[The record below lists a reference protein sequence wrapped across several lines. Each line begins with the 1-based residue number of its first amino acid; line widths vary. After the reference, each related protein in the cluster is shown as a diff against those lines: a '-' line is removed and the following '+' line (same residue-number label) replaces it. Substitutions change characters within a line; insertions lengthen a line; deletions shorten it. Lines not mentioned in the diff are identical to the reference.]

1 MEVGD
6 CLEDLFHDATRV
18 ALGVDRFLH
27 DAVQQLSSKSTTNES
42 CGAISPLNNHDNL
55 LVALKDVTILDDVF
69 VTDRSEE
76 IRVKEEDSRWVAKL
90 FRNDLG
96 TKILSSV
103 AIHKHGKGFEFGF
116 GPIFQTF
123 AQRDGI
129 INICFHYISLATMD
143 KTHQK
148 EHKYLT

>member
-96 TKILSSV
+96 TKILSRV
-103 AIHKHGKGFEFGF
+103 AIKNGDDLRIGS
-116 GPIFQTF
+116 PT
-123 AQRDGI
+123 
-129 INICFHYISLATMD
+129 T
-143 KTHQK
+143 
-148 EHKYLT
+148 